1 METPTPPSDNP
12 QYSKRA
18 FSRPEQLGEVEG
30 FFGWIMALLRRPAS
44 VADNLINENG
54 PTGTKVF
61 LIVFVICHIAYGLIM
76 GLFSG
81 DSQMYLVP
89 LKFTLGT
96 AVCALLC
103 YPSLFIFACLS
114 GVDVSPGKVFS
125 ILIGGLAMCS
135 LLLVGFLPIS
145 FIFTFSVKSVIFM
158 GFVHL
163 LVWAVSIAFACGYI
177 RKGLLLGVPQGNN
190 FLYIWNIVLILTLL
204 QMSTTLRPLLGP
216 QPKNRDPITSEK
228 KFFLQHWA
236 DCIEQKTYEENYD
249 QPPPSIGSEEEPQS

>member
-1 METPTPPSDNP
+1 MDNPTPPSDKHLP
-12 QYSKRA
+12 PERP
-18 FSRPEQLGEVEG
+18 FSRPEKLGDVDG
-30 FFGWIMALLRRPAS
+30 VFGWIMALLRKPAS
-44 VADNLINENG
+44 VADNLINEEG
-54 PTGTKVF
+54 PSGSKVF
-61 LIVFVICHIAYGLIM
+61 LIVFVLCHIAYGLIM

-89 LKFTLGT
+89 LKLTLGT

-125 ILIGGLAMCS
+125 ILVGGLAMCS

-145 FIFTFSVKSVIFM
+145 FIFTFSVKSAIFM

-163 LVWAVSIAFACGYI
+163 LVWAVSVAFACGYI

-190 FLYIWNIVLILTLL
+190 FLYIWNIVLVLTLL

-216 QPKNRDPITSEK
+216 QPQDKAPITSEK

-236 DCIEQKTYEENYD
+236 ECLERKTYQENYN
-249 QPPPSIGSEEEPQS
+249 QVPPSNTPEAKSE

>member
-1 METPTPPSDNP
+1 MDTPTPPSDNP
-12 QYSKRA
+12 LPPNRP

-30 FFGWIMALLRRPAS
+30 VFGWIMALLRKPAS
-44 VADNLINENG
+44 VADNLINESG
-54 PTGTKVF
+54 PSGTKIF

-114 GVDVSPGKVFS
+114 GVDVAPGKVFS
-125 ILIGGLAMCS
+125 ILVGGLAMCS

-145 FIFTFSVKSVIFM
+145 FIFTFSVKSAIFM

-163 LVWAVSIAFACGYI
+163 LVWAVSVAFACGYI

-190 FLYIWNIVLILTLL
+190 FLYIWNIVLVLTLL

-216 QPKNRDPITSEK
+216 QPKEQAPITSEK

-236 DCIEQKTYEENYD
+236 ECLEQRTYQENYD
-249 QPPPSIGSEEEPQS
+249 QAPQDVTPEVRE